1 MSTAAAV
8 QARWLFGPVSD
19 LLFGCGVLYLAVFLA
34 FAVGGAPLREAQ
46 PSWLF
51 AFVVLALSVPHYGA
65 TLVRA
70 YEKRADRHAY
80 ALFTVGA
87 TILVVLAFLA
97 GTRWAIVGSILFT
110 LYLTWS
116 PWHYTGQNYGI
127 SLMFLRRQGI
137 DVDPQL
143 KRWIHASFVLSFAL
157 AAFIMHGAKG
167 ADAAVPG
174 AYLSAQA
181 QVAMFRS
188 LGIPA
193 AVTAWAVPALT
204 VAYVAAVVASG
215 AALLR
220 RAPARTLLPFGTLLL
235 SQALWFPL
243 PFLAQYRGSGGPFD
257 PLNPQFAIF
266 YALWIALAH
275 ATQYLWITAYYA
287 RTGAGDG
294 TLRFYAKALAAGSA
308 AFLVPWLLVAPGS
321 LGRVAQAD
329 GLLAPAGASALVLL
343 AVVNLHH
350 FILDGAIWKLRH
362 HRVARVL
369 IRAAS
374 APSERDVAGRPLVRK
389 LVWTGCGAAL
399 LASVAYTVD
408 SEVLF
413 PAALRRGDYEGARAI
428 ADRLAFFGQDQP
440 GQRALLGDAW
450 VNQRRFGLAVEQYQR
465 SVALAPHPVVHL
477 RIAQIHASAGR
488 WTAALAAYEAGLALA
503 PDSVPLLRGAAAAA
517 ARLGRTGEARA
528 FVERADQAPAAG
540 SPPPS

>member
-1 MSTAAAV
+1 
-8 QARWLFGPVSD
+8 
-19 LLFGCGVLYLAVFLA
+19 LFGCGLLYVAVFVG
-34 FAVGGAPLREAQ
+34 FTVGGASLREAQ

-87 TILVVLAFLA
+87 TILVALAFLA
-97 GTRWAIVGSILFT
+97 GVRWAAFGSILFT

-127 SLMFLRRQGI
+127 SLMFLRRLGI
-137 DVDPQL
+137 DVDPRL

-157 AAFIMHGAKG
+157 AAVIMHGAKG

-174 AYLSAQA
+174 AYLSVQA

-193 AVTAWAVPALT
+193 ALTAWLVPALA
-204 VAYVAAVVASG
+204 VAYVVAVVASG
-215 AALLR
+215 AELLR

-243 PFLAQYRGSGGPFD
+243 PFLAQYGGSGGPFD
-257 PLNPQFAIF
+257 PLNPQFAVF

-287 RTGAGDG
+287 RTGGGDG
-294 TLRFYAKALAAGSA
+294 KLRFYAKALAAGSA
-308 AFLVPWLLVAPGS
+308 AFLVPWLFVAPGS
-321 LGRVAQAD
+321 LGRLAQAD

-343 AVVNLHH
+343 AVVNIHQ

-362 HRVARVL
+362 NRVARVL
-369 IRAAS
+369 IRAAGS
-374 APSERDVAGRPLVRK
+374 SSERDAGARPFVRA

-399 LASVAYTVD
+399 VASVVYTVD
-408 SEVLF
+408 SELRF
-413 PAALRRGDYEGARAI
+413 PAALRRGDYEAARAI

-440 GQRALLGDAW
+440 SQRALLGDAW
-450 VNQRRFGLAVEQYQR
+450 ARQRRFGLAVEQYQR
-465 SVALAPHPVVHL
+465 SVALSPHPVVHL
-477 RIAQIHASAGR
+477 RIGQLHASAGR
-488 WTAALAAYEAGLALA
+488 WAPALAAYQAGLALA
-503 PDSVPLLRGAAAAA
+503 PDSVPLLRGAATAA
-517 ARLGRTGEARA
+517 ARLGRTEESRA
-528 FVERADQAPAAG
+528 FVERALAVAPAQPPAPG